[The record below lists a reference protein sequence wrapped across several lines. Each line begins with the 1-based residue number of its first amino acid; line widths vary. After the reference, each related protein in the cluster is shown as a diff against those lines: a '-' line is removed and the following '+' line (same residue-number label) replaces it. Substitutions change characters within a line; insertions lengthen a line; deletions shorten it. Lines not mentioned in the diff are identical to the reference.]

1 LNETAIK
8 IMLKRPLGSYWCC
21 FQQLQAGWV
30 KWMEVK
36 VMVKAWGGLCSKVRQ
51 GEGCRVH
58 SPG

>member
-1 LNETAIK
+1 
-8 IMLKRPLGSYWCC
+8 MLKRHLGSYWCC

-51 GEGCRVH
+51 GEVCRVH